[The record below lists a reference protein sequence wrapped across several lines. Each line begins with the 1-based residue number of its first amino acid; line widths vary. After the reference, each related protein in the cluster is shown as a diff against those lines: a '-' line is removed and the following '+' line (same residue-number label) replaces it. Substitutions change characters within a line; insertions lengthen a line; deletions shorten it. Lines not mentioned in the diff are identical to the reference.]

1 MEYSSLKKIRFSTM
15 QLLAMGFIATIFLGG
30 ILLTLPISNTQPIR
44 FIDALFTAT
53 SAVCVT
59 GLVTVVPAVQFT
71 VFGKVILLILIQIGG
86 LGVIAC
92 VTGFFIIL
100 KRKITVRERVIIQE
114 SYNLNTLSGI
124 VAFVLKIIKGTF
136 LVEGIG
142 ALLFAVVFV
151 PEFGTLKGV
160 SFCLGVL

>member
-71 VFGKVILLILIQIGG
+71 VFGKVILLILIQNP
-86 LGVIAC
+86 LPAH
-92 VTGFFIIL
+92 
-100 KRKITVRERVIIQE
+100 EPHQ
-114 SYNLNTLSGI
+114 I
-124 VAFVLKIIKGTF
+124 VASRSR
-136 LVEGIG
+136 GIG
-142 ALLFAVVFV
+142 ECRRNHPCHVYGPLRPHASFYGFLF
-151 PEFGTLKGV
+151 GSYHHKDSYYGL
-160 SFCLGVL
+160 